1 MVKLLE
7 KRKTVFVMS
16 NKIENIK
23 KDLERLVEQVQ
34 DPDISLE
41 QALDTYNEAIEL
53 SLKATAIIEDDS
65 EISKILKSADEQ
77 QANEEPTDSSE
88 KTEQESQNEAS
99 AN

>member
-1 MVKLLE
+1 
-7 KRKTVFVMS
+7 MS

-41 QALDTYNEAIEL
+41 QALDKYNEAIEL

-65 EISKILKSADEQ
+65 EISKILKSEDEQ

-88 KTEQESQNEAS
+88 KTEQEAQNEAS